1 MIGLALG
8 AMMAVG
14 VMVAL
19 AVSAIAWFVLR
30 CLIFLVVA
38 AVPAALCASSR
49 CRCCSSRSCSWPW
62 PRSSSSRCLPP
73 AGLLIAVG
81 VVVGVLIPLL
91 PILLV
96 VGLTFAIV
104 RLMRRPAAI

>member
-8 AMMAVG
+8 AMIAFG

-19 AVSAIAWFVLR
+19 AVSAILWLVLKA
-30 CLIFLVVA
+30 LFFLVTLPFRLLFAVIALPFLLLKIVLMAVA
-38 AVPAALCASSR
+38 GIVLSP
-49 CRCCSSRSCSWPW
+49 
-62 PRSSSSRCLPP
+62 CLPP
-73 AGLLIAVG
+73 RSTGRGGSGRGRADRLM
-81 VVVGVLIPLL
+81 

>member
-30 CLIFLVVA
+30 GLIFLVTLPFRLLFAVIALPLLLLKIVLMAVA
-38 AVPAALCASSR
+38 AVVFITLFAAG
-49 CRCCSSRSCSWPW
+49 
-62 PRSSSSRCLPP
+62 
-73 AGLLIAVG
+73 GLLIA

-104 RLMRRPAAI
+104 RLMRRPATI

>member
-8 AMMAVG
+8 AMMAFG

-19 AVSAIAWFVLR
+19 AVSAILWLVLR
-30 CLIFLVVA
+30 GLIFLVTLPFRLLFAVIALPLLLLKIVLMAVA
-38 AVPAALCASSR
+38 AVVLFALFAAG
-49 CRCCSSRSCSWPW
+49 RS
-62 PRSSSSRCLPP
+62 
-73 AGLLIAVG
+73 AGRGGL
-81 VVVGVLIPLL
+81 VVGVLIPLL

-104 RLMRRPAAI
+104 RLMRRPATI

>member
-30 CLIFLVVA
+30 GLIFLVTLPFRLLFAVIALPLLLLKIVLMAVA
-38 AVPAALCASSR
+38 AAVLITLLAAG
-49 CRCCSSRSCSWPW
+49 
-62 PRSSSSRCLPP
+62 
-73 AGLLIAVG
+73 GLLIALG

-104 RLMRRPAAI
+104 RLMRRPATI